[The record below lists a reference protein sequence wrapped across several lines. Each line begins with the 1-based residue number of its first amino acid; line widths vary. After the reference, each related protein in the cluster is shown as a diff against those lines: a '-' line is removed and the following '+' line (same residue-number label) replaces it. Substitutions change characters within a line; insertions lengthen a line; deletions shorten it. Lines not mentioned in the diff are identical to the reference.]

1 MKRTNLTA
9 PISEKQE
16 VDYFI
21 RREQLERI
29 LSLLGQAKFA
39 SSKLDDALSDQDFSK
54 ALNNLGVVEDALA
67 TAEVELR
74 GVQFKQEIKREAIGK
89 R

>member
-9 PISEKQE
+9 QISEKQE
-16 VDYFI
+16 VEYFI
-21 RREQLERI
+21 TRPQLERI

-54 ALNNLGVVEDALA
+54 ALVQLGVMEDSLDETETIYRAI
-67 TAEVELR
+67 
-74 GVQFKQEIKREAIGK
+74 QFNQEIKREAAT